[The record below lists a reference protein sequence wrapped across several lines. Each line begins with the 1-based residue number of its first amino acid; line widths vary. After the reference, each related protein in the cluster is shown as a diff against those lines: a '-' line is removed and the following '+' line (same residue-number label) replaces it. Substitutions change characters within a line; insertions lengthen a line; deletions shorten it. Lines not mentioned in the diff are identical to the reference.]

1 MNEFID
7 VTPDETR
14 YETESEPQDLLEIG
28 AETSGVDLA
37 ILLARTVADSV
48 VAASIAHGYH
58 WNVMGPNFNEYHE
71 FFGEIYADIDGSID
85 ETAENIL
92 KLGHEAPYLLTDFLE
107 LTSIQEERLDGSNT
121 TEMLESLHR
130 VNGILIGK
138 FNEIFAVASEI
149 NRQDIAD
156 YAAGRLTSLQK
167 HAWQIKASLGIR

>member
-7 VTPDETR
+7 IPMDETIMPI
-14 YETESEPQDLLEIG
+14 EEMHSIEPVQ
-28 AETSGVDLA
+28 SGTDLA

-58 WNVMGPNFNEYHE
+58 WNVLGRDFAEYHA
-71 FFGEIYADIDGSID
+71 FFGEIYDDYEDSID

-107 LTSIQEERLDGSNT
+107 LTSIQEERIGGLELDA
-121 TEMLESLHR
+121 MLESLHR

-138 FNEIFAVASEI
+138 FNEVFAVASDI

-156 YAAGRLTSLQK
+156 YAAGRLVALHK